1 MTIHKT
7 AAIQAGIMPDFR
19 GAGVVLCRSSQWTAA
34 DDSVVSGDTLQMVPI
49 PSGAKI
55 LRLFM
60 GFGALPAGFTGED
73 VGYGG
78 DVDAFF
84 DALPMT
90 GASVKTWP
98 GSFIRSSWA
107 TGDVIE
113 TRDNPAG
120 FLHTFT
126 ADDSIDVTFLKAP
139 TKIPTSTIIK
149 MSIWYKM
156 TGTISDET

>member
-78 DVDAFF
+78 RQRKDLAWKFHSIV
-84 DALPMT
+84 L
-90 GASVKTWP
+90 GNR
-98 GSFIRSSWA
+98 GCN
-107 TGDVIE
+107 
-113 TRDNPAG
+113 RDQGQSCGVSAY
-120 FLHTFT
+120 LH
-126 ADDSIDVTFLKAP
+126 
-139 TKIPTSTIIK
+139 
-149 MSIWYKM
+149 
-156 TGTISDET
+156 G